1 MPNFKECPWAVAR
14 RPWWNLQYST
24 VQYSVVDVLSRRP
37 RFSKM
42 RERERERYCTGKV
55 DSVEH
60 PNLVL
65 RSGSLGKPSTT
76 SAQYVRAYVA
86 LGTVKVGSTNK
97 SPRTQN
103 FNWDRLANKS
113 LRALRSPNAST
124 AVKMHN

>member
-1 MPNFKECPWAVAR
+1 MPVGRGTTPMVE
-14 RPWWNLQYST
+14 LT
-24 VQYSVVDVLSRRP
+24 VQHGTVQCGRCS
-37 RFSKM
+37 FSSASLLEN
-42 RERERERYCTGKV
+42 ERERERYCTGKV